1 MQNLMQRLG
10 MEEGVPIEHRF
21 VTRAIRN
28 AQEKVEGHNF
38 DMRKHLL
45 EYDDVLNKQ
54 REVIYGRRRDLL
66 GRDDLKE
73 DVLELAV
80 GIAEDLVA
88 SFADADVASEEW
100 DWKALDDAAFAQFNL
115 RLQIPEGE
123 RAGLTV
129 GHLEDIVAER
139 VKQAYEAREQTFGA
153 PILRHLEKLI
163 MLQTLDA
170 LWKDHLLGMDHLKEG
185 IGLRGYGQVNPLQA
199 YQKEGYDMF
208 EDMIRRMEADAVE
221 KLMSVQLRMENARPV
236 AVGAA
241 PGAEPAAAPPPRP
254 MPAEI
259 EEMERRQRQAARVT
273 LSHGAQGAPK
283 AETVRRDADKVGRND
298 PCPCGSG
305 KKFKKCHGKA

>member
-1 MQNLMQRLG
+1 MERLG
-10 MEEGVPIEHRF
+10 MEEGMPIEHRLI
-21 VTRAIRN
+21 TRAIRN
-28 AQEKVEGHNF
+28 AQEKVEAHNF
-38 DMRKHLL
+38 DIRKHLL

-73 DVLELAV
+73 DVLELATS
-80 GIAEDLVA
+80 IAEDLVA
-88 SFADADVASEEW
+88 SFVEADTASEEW
-100 DWKALDDAAFAQFNL
+100 DWKALDDAIFAQFNF
-115 RLQIPEGE
+115 RLQLPEAE

-129 GHLEDIVAER
+129 GALEDILAER

-153 PILRHLEKLI
+153 PVTRHLEKLI

-221 KLMSVQLRMENARPV
+221 KLMSVQLRMETARPM

-241 PGAEPAAAPPPRP
+241 PGTPPPAGAPAPPPVVP
-254 MPAEI
+254 PEI
-259 EEMERRQRQAARVT
+259 AEMERRQRQAARVT
-273 LSHGAQGAPK
+273 LSHGAQEAQK

-305 KKFKKCHGKA
+305 KKYKKCHGKA